1 MKLNQ
6 ISAGDVN
13 SRAVVQR
20 MMENSSILP
29 YAEFFPIVG
38 NADYVR
44 KAATA
49 SGGVFRALDADYA
62 ANQITPAFD
71 TPTLK
76 ILGGKVQ
83 VDRAH
88 ERRGMDVATVRGLEL
103 MSFAENLGRQ
113 FQNFF
118 INGDDT
124 TPEQFD
130 GLKLTV
136 PAGQKITAAT
146 NGFSVPLGNSDANKT
161 AQQGFLEKLNTLLA
175 KVTMGPQ
182 IIIMDGITLSRLT
195 SIAREYIKYEI
206 NQFGNQIAFYNGIP
220 VLDSGYDKDGTRV
233 IPHTETCGT
242 GTTCTSIYAVRFGE
256 RSNLSIA
263 TNKGVEVIDKDLVGV
278 HYEHHVE
285 LDLDLALLNN
295 LAVARLEGIIIP

>member
-88 ERRGMDVATVRGLEL
+88 QRRGADIPTVRGLEL
-103 MSFAENLGRQ
+103 MSFAENLGKQ

-118 INGDDT
+118 INGTGADN
-124 TPEQFD
+124 QFT
-130 GLKLTV
+130 GLKLKV
-136 PAGQKITAAT
+136 PAGQKKTAAT
-146 NGFSVPLGNSDANKT
+146 NGYSVPLGNSDANKT
-161 AQQGFLEKLNTLLA
+161 AQQGFLEKLNALIA
-175 KVTMGPQ
+175 SVTMGPQ
-182 IIIMDGITLSRLT
+182 IIIMDGITLTRLT
-195 SIAREYIKYEI
+195 SIAREYIKTEI
-206 NQFGNQIAFYNGIP
+206 NQFGTLISYYNGIP
-220 VLDSGYDKDGTRV
+220 VLDSGFDKDGTSV
-233 IPHTETCGT
+233 IPHTETCGS

-256 RSNLSIA
+256 RSKLSIA
-263 TNKGVEVIDKDLVGV
+263 TNIGVEVVDKELVDV

-285 LDLDLALLNN
+285 FDVALSLLDDK
-295 LAVARLEGIIIP
+295 AVARLEGIIIP

>member
-1 MKLNQ
+1 MKINQ
-6 ISAGDVN
+6 ISANDTN

-20 MMENSSILP
+20 MLENSTILP

-49 SGGVFRALDADYA
+49 TGGVFRALDADYA
-62 ANQITPAFD
+62 DNQITPAFA

-88 ERRGMDVATVRGLEL
+88 ERRGADVPTVRGLEL

-118 INGDDT
+118 INGTGADN
-124 TPEQFD
+124 QFT

-136 PAGQKITAAT
+136 PAAQKITAAT
-146 NGFSVPLGNSDANKT
+146 NGHTVTLGNDNAAKLS
-161 AQQGFLEKLNTLLA
+161 QQKFIELLNQLIEA
-175 KVTMGPQ
+175 VTMGAQ
-182 IIIMDGITLSRLT
+182 LLVMDGLTLSRLT
-195 SIAREYIKYEI
+195 TIATGMMTVQP
-206 NQFGNQIAFYNGIP
+206 NDFGKPVQYFNGIP
-220 VLDSGYDKDGTRV
+220 VVAAGYDKDGNR
-233 IPHTETCGT
+233 ILPHTETVGT
-242 GTTCTSIYAVRFGE
+242 GTTCTSVYAMRFGE
-256 RSNLSIA
+256 RSNLSVA
-263 TNKGVEVIDKDLVGV
+263 TNIGVEVVDKGLVGV

-285 LDLDLALLNN
+285 FDAALALLNDK
-295 LAVARLEGIIIP
+295 AVARLEGIIIS